1 MKVCRHD
8 IGGKVKTLG
17 KGKFREN
24 FQSKAFK
31 LKYHINLE
39 GKASFK
45 KIVRY
50 STYLRALQEQV
61 VKTLISCGNTKKKS
75 INRFFRLKKQ
85 HISTS

>member
-39 GKASFK
+39 EKASSE
-45 KIVRY
+45 RY
-50 STYLRALQEQV
+50 SLR
-61 VKTLISCGNTKKKS
+61 KS
-75 INRFFRLKKQ
+75 
-85 HISTS
+85 